1 MEAASDRLLS
11 LQQAEPY
18 SSLELEQAPRAAQPP
33 PRQYQSR
40 LQTVASIVNTMMGT
54 TILALPFGMMQAG
67 IASGLAITGA
77 LGALSCVTCLIVVER
92 GLAAG
97 HSDFN
102 GSVQA
107 YLGRRAMLV
116 AWAFSVAIILGAAI
130 VYHILMQETLYALV
144 RTALAVGGGSAA
156 WWSPVYAALVPLA
169 LYPICCLKDLSVLV
183 RFNSLG
189 FLFMWFTIIFIS
201 FHGLHALV
209 ASGGGGGGGGGA
221 AAVQVRLTAGQGA
234 APYGAGGAFQVVAL
248 GTPMFAGL
256 GGMMML
262 SFFLHNCFQ
271 PIVRNAADARAVGG
285 DMRTA
290 YAIAGGLYATVGVV
304 GYAGLA
310 DAGTPAGCAYDAAAA
325 RAGGGGSPC
334 SLAPNFLAAFGTS
347 LGDAWGVYALSAR
360 VSLLAQLFTVFPL
373 LLLIIRVQVFG
384 VLRGT
389 PWPGPRAVAGL
400 NFCVM
405 AATFA
410 AAAVDAKVSEVL
422 RFVGAVG
429 GIVIV
434 YAVPLAIHAAQ
445 RRLPP
450 APAAGGGGDDD
461 EALLRAGLLAGG
473 GASVQDG
480 GDAADGPGAPPP
492 GEGAAAGG
500 GGGGGGG
507 AAPECAPVPLPP
519 SLLMDAV
526 DVAVFA
532 VGATFTLVQFVP
544 QVGGS

>member
-11 LQQAEPY
+11 LQHAEPY
-18 SSLELEQAPRAAQPP
+18 SSLELERAQPP
-33 PRQYQSR
+33 PAPQQQYQSR

-209 ASGGGGGGGGGA
+209 ASGGGGGGGGA
-221 AAVQVRLTAGQGA
+221 AAVEVRLTAGQGA

-248 GTPMFAGL
+248 GTPMFAGR
-256 GGMMML
+256 
-262 SFFLHNCFQ
+262 HD
-271 PIVRNAADARAVGG
+271 DAV
-285 DMRTA
+285 
-290 YAIAGGLYATVGVV
+290 L
-304 GYAGLA
+304 L
-310 DAGTPAGCAYDAAAA
+310 PAQC
-325 RAGGGGSPC
+325 
-334 SLAPNFLAAFGTS
+334 
-347 LGDAWGVYALSAR
+347 
-360 VSLLAQLFTVFPL
+360 
-373 LLLIIRVQVFG
+373 
-384 VLRGT
+384 
-389 PWPGPRAVAGL
+389 
-400 NFCVM
+400 
-405 AATFA
+405 
-410 AAAVDAKVSEVL
+410 
-422 RFVGAVG
+422 
-429 GIVIV
+429 
-434 YAVPLAIHAAQ
+434 
-445 RRLPP
+445 
-450 APAAGGGGDDD
+450 
-461 EALLRAGLLAGG
+461 
-473 GASVQDG
+473 
-480 GDAADGPGAPPP
+480 
-492 GEGAAAGG
+492 GAAA
-500 GGGGGGG
+500 
-507 AAPECAPVPLPP
+507 
-519 SLLMDAV
+519 D
-526 DVAVFA
+526 
-532 VGATFTLVQFVP
+532 
-544 QVGGS
+544 